1 MTYLEKCAIV
11 IEEIC
16 KKIEPEKNGK
26 KMIQKLLYLIER
38 KGVNLDLGYSI
49 HYFGPYSSKLDN
61 ALHTL
66 ENMGVIE
73 IDTSGMTHVIKP
85 GENPIGDEGNELAQ
99 DVQEKINYVID
110 HFLGKSALELE
121 AITTLDYAATQILD
135 ETASDEDIIE
145 QVIKIKGTKFSKE
158 YLKKELK
165 LLKETNYLN

>member
-16 KKIEPEKNGK
+16 ERIEPGK

-38 KGVNLDLGYSI
+38 KGVDLDLSYSI

-66 ENMGVIE
+66 ENFGAIE

-85 GENPIGDEGNELAQ
+85 GENPIDGELER
-99 DVQEKINYVID
+99 DIQEKINYVID

-135 ETASDEDIIE
+135 ETASDKDVIE
-145 QVIKIKGTKFSKE
+145 QVIKIKGTKFSEK
-158 YLKKELK
+158 YLKNELEF
-165 LLKETNYLN
+165 LKETNYLN